1 MQRHAQAVFALQHQT
16 METGRVDAG
25 HRIARHDLTSG
36 DVRRRIDRELQRD
49 RQFRQVNLVAF
60 EHHVF
65 PCAPADNLAGNI
77 LLAAF
82 PKCRG
87 QIAGFDP
94 ETGRQQ
100 LAIAGDIRDQLHS
113 AAAHVFEH
121 DDWALARVIEL
132 EYQRRGIETQV
143 DRLTHAQQFVR
154 IFRFHQPQEAAQ
166 TLPVAVHISFHDFLS
181 PAQPARCIIVHDMR
195 PSKKIA
201 RGGRSVSCPTRCA
214 KTDGRIGLNGS
225 VIIRLNAPN
234 LSERK
239 IPMRLPRRRF
249 LHLAAVAIGTLAA
262 PGLASAQAYPTRPIQ
277 VIVPFA
283 GGSASDVVMRILL
296 DRMAKSIGQPFVV
309 DNRPGAGGNIG
320 TSAATK
326 ATPDGYTLVMGS
338 TGPMAANR
346 TLYRDL
352 GYDPEKDLEP
362 ISLFAHFPI
371 LIVVSSKLPVKSVGE
386 FVTYAKTRPKQLNY
400 GSVGIGSSQHLA
412 GVYFEQ
418 VAGLELTHVPY
429 RNIAQY
435 VPDLIAGAVPV
446 GFQWLPNV
454 SAPLQ
459 SGDARALAVA
469 ASKRMTALP
478 DVPTVA
484 EAGTKN
490 YEASGW
496 LALLAPH
503 GTPTP
508 IIAKLNEEL
517 VAAVKDPSV
526 TAKIIEQG
534 AEGVSTTP
542 EELAKFIA
550 AESAKWRDIIV
561 KAGIPPIQ

>member
-1 MQRHAQAVFALQHQT
+1 

-25 HRIARHDLTSG
+25 DRIARHDLTGG
-36 DVRRRIDRELQRD
+36 DVRRRIARELQRD
-49 RQFRQVNLVAF
+49 RQFCQVDVVAF

-65 PCAPADNLAGNI
+65 PCAAVDELAGNV

-82 PKCRG
+82 PKRRG
-87 QIAGFDP
+87 QIAAPHP
-94 ETGRQQ
+94 ETGGQQ
-100 LAIAGDIRDQLHS
+100 LAIAGDVRDQLHG
-113 AAAHVFEH
+113 AAAHVLEH
-121 DDWALARVIEL
+121 DHRALAGVIEL
-132 EYQRRGIETQV
+132 EHQRGGIETQV
-143 DRLTHAQQFVR
+143 DRLANAQQFVR
-154 IFRFHQPQEAAQ
+154 IFALRQPQEAAQ
-166 TLPVAVHISFHDFLS
+166 TLIVAVDISFHGCPLLS
-181 PAQPARCIIVHDMR
+181 PRAASSYTGAWLGKTIANANQAPLGEESACTDR
-195 PSKKIA
+195 PITLE
-201 RGGRSVSCPTRCA
+201 RNSVSAREISMTR
-214 KTDGRIGLNGS
+214 S
-225 VIIRLNAPN
+225 
-234 LSERK
+234 
-239 IPMRLPRRRF
+239 RF
-249 LHLAAVAIGTLAA
+249 LHVAAAAVGILAA
-262 PGLASAQAYPTRPIQ
+262 PVAASGQVYPTRPIQ

-296 DRMAKSIGQPFVV
+296 DRMAKSIGQPFIV

-320 TSAATK
+320 TNAATK

-371 LIVVSSKLPVKSVGE
+371 LIVVSSKLPIKSVAE

-418 VAGLELTHVPY
+418 VAGLGLTHVPY

-435 VPDLIAGAVPV
+435 VPDLIAGTVPV

-459 SGDARALAVA
+459 RGDARALAVA
-469 ASKRMTALP
+469 ARKRMTALP

-484 EAGTKN
+484 EAGIKN
-490 YEASGW
+490 YVASGW
-496 LALLAPH
+496 LGLLAPH
-503 GTPTP
+503 GTPKP
-508 IIAKLNEEL
+508 IIARLNEEL
-517 VAAVKDPSV
+517 VAAVNDPSV

-550 AESAKWRDIIV
+550 SESAKWRDIIV